1 MFSLQ
6 VEFVCF
12 SLNEGRH
19 WNIQGILTVA
29 LFRFKSIE
37 VFAVVR
43 TLVKSPRDQAIQ
55 TSRGP
60 LFSGAFAVSFRED
73 RNCEVTGPGERF
85 HDCDLIVICGNH

>member
-1 MFSLQ
+1 MFPWP
-6 VEFVCF
+6 VDFVCF

-19 WNIQGILTVA
+19 WNIQGILTVPS
-29 LFRFKSIE
+29 FRFKSIE

-43 TLVKSPRDQAIQ
+43 ALVKSPKDQAIQ

-73 RNCEVTGPGERF
+73 KNCEVTGPGLRF
-85 HDCDLIVICGNH
+85 HDCDLW